1 MVLLGNKSIL
11 PGSVALM
18 CPHSDDSKRVSL
30 VNLWLS
36 LGEVLDNFGE
46 VSQVE
51 LVMELLSS
59 RHELWRH
66 SNGQEHVHGSIDD
79 VV

>member
-1 MVLLGNKSIL
+1 MVLLGNESIL

-18 CPHSDDSKRVSL
+18 CPHSDDSKRIAL
-30 VNLWLS
+30 VNLGLS
-36 LGEVLDNFGE
+36 HSDVLDNSGE

-79 VV
+79 IV